1 MDENIAPERTALP
14 AAQATA
20 ILINRQSGTVRSMGE
35 DAVRVLVAKAWEG
48 EEPPE
53 LFLIDSSEVD
63 ATVRRLTGEHR
74 ITRLIVGGGDG
85 TITSVAGLLAGH
97 GIAMGIMPLGTMNLL
112 ANALGISADPAEAL
126 RQMHGA
132 VTRRIDAARA
142 GDELFLHHVSI
153 GIQPRMV
160 KIREKLGYSSRLTK
174 MLAGLRAMAVVL
186 LNPQSQRL
194 RLTLDGRVLEVKAPA
209 VLISNNV
216 YENSAWLKQGALDEG
231 VLGIYMVKPMSS
243 LAYLRLALDLLRG
256 RWRDNLNVRED
267 RARSVTIERHRRF
280 GRRAKSIRATLDGEL
295 RLLPLPLTITSDPAA
310 LEVLVPA
317 PAGALEGIS
326 EGTGG
331 R

>member
-1 MDENIAPERTALP
+1 VDEDISHGRIGLP
-14 AAQATA
+14 AAQETA
-20 ILINRQSGTVRSMGE
+20 ILVNRQSGTVRSMGE
-35 DAVRVLVAKAWEG
+35 DAVRALVADAWQG
-48 EEPPE
+48 ETAPQ
-53 LFLIDSSEVD
+53 LFLIDGREVE
-63 ATVRRLTGEHR
+63 ATVRRLIAERR

-85 TITSVAGLLAGH
+85 TITSVAGLLAGS
-97 GIAMGIMPLGTMNLL
+97 GIAMGLLPLGTMNLL

-174 MLAGLRAMAVVL
+174 MLAGLRAMAAVL
-186 LNPQSQRL
+186 LNPQSQKL

-209 VLISNNV
+209 LLVSNNV
-216 YENSAWLKQGALDEG
+216 YENSAWLKQAALDEG
-231 VLGIYMVKPMSS
+231 VLGIYMVKPMSG

-267 RARSVTIERHRRF
+267 RARTVTIERRRRF
-280 GRRAKSIRATLDGEL
+280 GRRAKSLRATIDGEL
-295 RLLPLPLTITSDPAA
+295 RLLPLPLTITSAPAA
-310 LEVLVPA
+310 LDVLVPA
-317 PAGALEGIS
+317 EA
-326 EGTGG
+326 
-331 R
+331 